1 MRQERQTRT
10 PREGRV
16 VVVVVMVCLG
26 GEGGTL
32 MHIKRRCTQWPTASF
47 FFFFLLARR
56 KRTCRLCALQSAC
69 VSADVNGRGGGGVED
84 AASLHTRVWRRA
96 RRPFFL
102 FHTLYSPFSLPRQRA
117 VGGGGGVQAANY
129 GAPSKQTHT
138 HTYAQEGEQT
148 MGSDDTKQ
156 KENGSGSTTL
166 RGKDKERGK
175 GVE

>member
-1 MRQERQTRT
+1 MFGGGGGHTHAHQEA
-10 PREGRV
+10 
-16 VVVVVMVCLG
+16 
-26 GEGGTL
+26 
-32 MHIKRRCTQWPTASF
+32 MHAMANCIIF
-47 FFFFLLARR
+47 LFFLLARR